1 MWAYAAH
8 PCGYFFFYEKS
19 IQKRIKEEVSSLI
32 SPRTENLS
40 ESFEEWNSRSIL
52 GDNDAKLYFFTSY
65 NIVSPHSHFVTFPLV
80 YHESFM
86 LLRGDRRGHC
96 PLLPEIQKPE
106 GFWCVFGNFLHTRKL
121 PRCGARSSIKKQACW
136 NFALRQSVEIIF
148 WLLLQTIACKKAKV
162 FL

>member
-1 MWAYAAH
+1 MVNSVYNNHPNYHTDAFGSKAETCQIAMWAYAAH

-96 PLLPEIQKPE
+96 PLLLEVKEPTGSLRI
-106 GFWCVFGNFLHTRKL
+106 FVYFLFIRKY
-121 PRCGARSSIKKQACW
+121 PRGAGAGSSLQKKQIC
-136 NFALRQSVEIIF
+136 
-148 WLLLQTIACKKAKV
+148 
-162 FL
+162 